1 MPPLF
6 EVAIVETPTPNAAK
20 AGATEKLILAPL
32 AVLATDSQGAIVAAC
47 MKSEPI
53 GDVTRFVV
61 TVRPFKAA

>member
-6 EVAIVETPTPNAAK
+6 EVAIVETPSHDAA
-20 AGATEKLILAPL
+20 ARGDTEKLILAPTP
-32 AVLATDSQGAIVAAC
+32 VLATDSQGAIVAAC

-61 TVRPFKAA
+61 TVRPFKAG